1 MNKPAKRPRGRP
13 RGFDRDKA
21 LESALRLFWTRG
33 FEATS
38 ISELTE
44 AMGINPPA
52 LYAAFG
58 DKKHLFL
65 QAVARYE
72 EEAGCFAQKAF
83 EEPTAKGAMSR
94 LLHGA
99 VEAFTKR
106 GAPRGCLV
114 VLGATNCAAESAEI
128 YDALAARRRKA
139 EKAVRARIAAGQAA
153 GELDPDQDV
162 EALAGTITATLFGLA
177 IKAKDGLPPSQ
188 LHRIVDQTMRTWPDK
203 ARAART
209 AIRPDACRG

>member
-1 MNKPAKRPRGRP
+1 MNKPAKPARPRGRP
-13 RGFDRDKA
+13 RGFDRDSA
-21 LESALRLFWTRG
+21 LERALHLFWARG

-65 QAVARYE
+65 EAVAHYE
-72 EEAGCFAQKAF
+72 QGAGCFAQKAF
-83 EEPTAKGAMSR
+83 EEPTAKGAVHR

-99 VEAFTKR
+99 VDAFTRR

-114 VLGATNCAAESAEI
+114 VLGATNCAADSTEI
-128 YDALAARRRKA
+128 YEALAARRRKA

-153 GELDPDQDV
+153 GELGPDEDV

-177 IKAKDGLPPSQ
+177 IKAKDGAPSAH
-188 LHRIVDQTMRTWPDK
+188 LHRIVDQTIRTWPDK
-203 ARAART
+203 AAPRQNR
-209 AIRPDACRG
+209 